1 MNKYSRTQRKLP
13 HFSDELER
21 RYQMKY
27 KQLPYDSY
35 MELRNRGASREDARD
50 LIREEMDDIW
60 KEYRAEKLAQM
71 EREKFHSVE
80 PSEVPFTKTE
90 SDILEHLYRIQE
102 ESPVY
107 IPPEYDITGEQME
120 LVFT

>member
-1 MNKYSRTQRKLP
+1 MSKYRRMQRKLP

-50 LIREEMDDIW
+50 LVQEEMNDIW

-71 EREKFHSVE
+71 EHEKFHSVN
-80 PSEVPFTKTE
+80 SFDVPFTETE
-90 SDILEHLYRIQE
+90 QDILEHLYKIQS
-102 ESPVY
+102 ESPVC
-107 IPPEYDITGEQME
+107 IPLEYDISGEQMK